1 MQRLSPKKIA
11 KRQSKSKR
19 TEKPLLHKVL
29 HTAGFKAQR
38 GAISRANIMRAIPEN
53 GDNATEDLDTGIHAE
68 TSISRQFFS
77 QKSPLHCTDPNAR
90 LKTSWE
96 VKDTKDGHP
105 TKVEVD
111 AVNIGGLEIMDCPLM
126 DN

>member
-1 MQRLSPKKIA
+1 MQYLSPKEHA
-11 KRQSKSKR
+11 KPQSKSKR

-38 GAISRANIMRAIPEN
+38 RAIPRGN
-53 GDNATEDLDTGIHAE
+53 VMRVISDKKDDVMEDINIGLHAE
-68 TSISRQFFS
+68 TSIGRHLFD
-77 QKSPLHCTDPNAR
+77 QKSPLRATDPNAQ
-90 LKTSWE
+90 LETLWK

-111 AVNIGGLEIMDCPLM
+111 AVNIGGLEIMDCQP
-126 DN
+126 